1 MKYEWPW
8 IKAKSTLDA
17 SHNHLSARRTYK
29 TFLGF
34 FDHTIHHRKVL
45 GTITNIRTFF
55 KHLSCTVS
63 ACDAHFELLFCCFE
77 TPKTWTLHAVWGAA
91 PFSNCP
97 KLTTI
102 CHFLFKLHA
111 YHSWPFK
118 IFHWIFRSCCLYFV
132 VVAWT
137 QGDRSW
143 LITLN
148 WLNIRN
154 KFGSNPLFNVTF
166 FKSFLFLFL
175 NCIEMLL
182 IVWLNIFQYF
192 CSNRYDTF

>member
-118 IFHWIFRSCCLYFV
+118 IFHWIFLSCCLYFV

-154 KFGSNPLFNVTF
+154 KFGSNPYL
-166 FKSFLFLFL
+166 
-175 NCIEMLL
+175 M
-182 IVWLNIFQYF
+182 
-192 CSNRYDTF
+192 